1 MNTAIPLASDVP
13 GLADFLSTTFTT
25 APAAAAPAATPT
37 PTPTPTATPT
47 PTPTPTAAPV
57 APRVSSLGMNPDPVK
72 VTGTAAFS
80 LSAPASV
87 TVRILTGK
95 GALVRTLLSG
105 VATAAGSGSVTWDRK
120 DASGRRVGK
129 GTYSVRVDAVDAS
142 GQLASASAP
151 FAVSS

>member
-1 MNTAIPLASDVP
+1 
-13 GLADFLSTTFTT
+13 
-25 APAAAAPAATPT
+25 
-37 PTPTPTATPT
+37 
-47 PTPTPTAAPV
+47 
-57 APRVSSLGMNPDPVK
+57 MNPDPVK